1 MSSGGAGSSQEL
13 LRGAVLAGLT
23 SLLTAAGH
31 LAGGGTIPSLA
42 LLILLFPLLTGVFV
56 ALARHI
62 AGVVGTVVRLAA
74 GQLVLHYLMVLMHP
88 THAVADPVA
97 LSNWRM
103 LGMHAAVTVATAVAV
118 RHADAA
124 VLAVGAVLRRV
135 VPRRLVLPAVQC
147 PLPTLVV
154 AEPAVTAHL
163 ARALS
168 VAHIRRG
175 PPAGSAALQH

>member
-1 MSSGGAGSSQEL
+1 MSSDEAGGSQGI
-13 LRGAVLAGLT
+13 LRGVVLAGTT

-56 ALARHI
+56 AIARHV
-62 AGVVGTVVRLAA
+62 AGVAGTVVRLAA
-74 GQLVLHYLMVLMHP
+74 GQVVLHYLMVLMHP
-88 THAVADPVA
+88 THAVADPMA
-97 LSNWRM
+97 MSSWRM

-124 VLAVGAVLRRV
+124 MLAVGAVLRRV

-147 PLPTLVV
+147 PLPRVV
-154 AEPAVTAHL
+154 VPEPAVPAHL

-175 PPAGSAALQH
+175 PPVGSSALQH